1 MQSLISLIILL
12 FVSSAGLIFS
22 EFFKSFKDMIV
33 PLLVF
38 VMLSMGL
45 TLSQEDFLRIL
56 KRPVVVV
63 YGALLHYSVMPL
75 LAFFL
80 CILLDISKDL
90 YVGMVL
96 VGSVPSGTAS
106 NLITYLAKG
115 DILYSVSV
123 TTFSTFLAPL
133 FTPFWTY
140 MLAGKY
146 VYVPFFS
153 IMADVLKIVILPVVL
168 GFTIRRVFP
177 SLLRVE
183 KFLPYVSVFVIGFI
197 VAVVLSLNLDNL
209 KKVSL
214 LVVIAVFL
222 HNTLGFL
229 LGFIIGRFLGLD
241 VKMAKTLSIE
251 VGVQNSGLA
260 VALALKHFTPL
271 ASLPGAIFSLLQN
284 INGILL
290 TILYKRL

>member
-12 FVSSAGLIFS
+12 SVSSAGLIFS

-80 CILLDISKDL
+80 CILLGMGKDL

-123 TTFSTFLAPL
+123 TAFSTFLAPL
-133 FTPFWTY
+133 FTPLWTY

-153 IMADVLKIVILPVVL
+153 ITADVLKIVILPVVL

-209 KKVSL
+209 RKVSL
-214 LVVIAVFL
+214 LVVVAVF
-222 HNTLGFL
+222 
-229 LGFIIGRFLGLD
+229 
-241 VKMAKTLSIE
+241 
-251 VGVQNSGLA
+251 
-260 VALALKHFTPL
+260 FT
-271 ASLPGAIFSLLQN
+271 
-284 INGILL
+284 
-290 TILYKRL
+290 